1 MLQFTSW
8 CYELRAHSFPVSA
21 GRNSPTGDRP
31 HRKGTPAMTDTSTS
45 TGIGIHAGT
54 TAIVT
59 GSSSGIGLDIARA
72 FLAAGAN
79 VVLGGRGAERLA
91 KAAAGLGH
99 PERTAWVAGSIADPE
114 TGASLVRTALERFER
129 IDVLVNNAGTFAS
142 RPFTEVTEEEL
153 DGYLTGNLKGT
164 YLTTQAFVRAL
175 RAQGRGGS
183 IVNIGTVLVDHALAG
198 FPASAP
204 IVSKAGV
211 HALTTSLA
219 AELAADG
226 IRVNLVAP
234 GIIRT
239 PLHAGTDIDS
249 YGGVHLLNR
258 IGEVAEVSEA
268 VLYLAGAGF
277 VTGHALRV
285 DGGHVTGR
293 S

>member
-1 MLQFTSW
+1 MSVTSTNT
-8 CYELRAHSFPVSA
+8 SA
-21 GRNSPTGDRP
+21 GGRT
-31 HRKGTPAMTDTSTS
+31 
-45 TGIGIHAGT
+45 T
-54 TAIVT
+54 TALVT
-59 GSSSGIGLDIARA
+59 GSSSGMGLDIARA

-79 VVLGGRGAERLA
+79 VVLNGRDPDRLA

-99 PERTAWVAGSIADPE
+99 PERTACVAGSTAARE
-114 TGASLVRTALERFER
+114 TGEALVRTALERFGR
-129 IDVLVNNAGTFAS
+129 IDVLVNNAGTFEPK
-142 RPFTEVTEEEL
+142 PFTEVTEEEL

-164 YLTTQAFVRAL
+164 YLTTQAVVRAL
-175 RAQGRGGS
+175 RAQGEGGS

-204 IVSKAGV
+204 VVSKGGV

-226 IRVNLVAP
+226 ISVNLVAP

-239 PLHAGTDIDS
+239 PLHEGADVDS
-249 YGGVHLLNR
+249 YGGLALQGRV
-258 IGEVAEVSEA
+258 GEVAEISDA

-277 VTGHALRV
+277 VTGHSLRV

-293 S
+293 RI